1 VTKVAVKYDA
11 PPTVAAFLASGA
23 FVRCIVGPVGSGK
36 SSGCCIEILRRASEQ
51 ARGTD
56 GKRRTRFAV
65 IRNSYRELEDTT
77 RKTFE
82 EWIPQSLGRWREADM
97 TFELKYLDVHAEI
110 LFRALDRPEDVR
122 KLLSLELTGAYLNE
136 AKEIPRAVFDMLT
149 GRVGCYPSKMQGG
162 PTWFGIWMDT
172 NPPDTDHWIYRL
184 FEEARPE
191 GHEVYRQPS
200 GLAPDAENV
209 ENLPPG
215 YYARMCAGKTADVII
230 VYVKGQYGF
239 VKDGKPI
246 YPEWQDT
253 LHVADVK
260 PERGFGVVLL
270 GQDFGLTPAAVL
282 AQRDPSDGQIQVFAE
297 LVSEDMGAVNF
308 ARELATKLKREHG
321 GRYVRGWGDPAG
333 EQRAQTDEKTPYMI
347 FREQGVPIA
356 PAPTNDFTL
365 RREAI
370 GGLLQRLTLKGR
382 PALVISPRCTTLRKG
397 MAGGYC
403 FKRVQVSG
411 DDRYQDKPDKNRF
424 SHVCEALQYLAVGE
438 GEDRRA
444 VRGVGS
450 TEKVEPSRKVKRAL
464 HGWS

>member
-1 VTKVAVKYDA
+1 MADVTVKYD
-11 PPTVAAFLASGA
+11 PPRTMAAFLASHA
-23 FVRCIVGPVGSGK
+23 FVRCVVGPVGSGK
-36 SSGCCIEILRRASEQ
+36 SSGCCVEILRRSSEQ
-51 ARGTD
+51 APGPD
-56 GKRRTRFAV
+56 GKRRTRWAV
-65 IRNSYRELEDTT
+65 IRNTYAELRDTT

-82 EWIPQSLGRWREADM
+82 DWIPAVLGTWREADFI
-97 TFELKYLDVHAEI
+97 FELRYGDVVAEI

-136 AKEIPRAVFDMLT
+136 SKEIPRAVFDMLT
-149 GRVGCYPSKMQGG
+149 GRVGRFPSKMLGG

-172 NPPDTDHWIYRL
+172 NPPDTDHWIYRI
-184 FEEARPE
+184 FEEDRPAGYE
-191 GHEVYRQPS
+191 LFRQPS
-200 GLAPDAENV
+200 GLSEEAENK

-215 YYARMCAGKTADVII
+215 YYDRMCAGKTADFIN

-246 YPEWQDT
+246 YPEWNDPI
-253 LHVADVK
+253 HVDPAVG
-260 PERGFGVVLL
+260 PIQGAPILL

-282 AQRDPSDGQIQVFAE
+282 AQRDPQDGQIQVFGE
-297 LVSEDMGAVNF
+297 LVSSDMGAVNF
-308 ARELATKLKREHG
+308 ARELATKLKREWPH
-321 GRYVRGWGDPAG
+321 RVVRGWGDPAG
-333 EQRAQTDEKTPYMI
+333 EQRAQTDEKTPYLI
-347 FREQGVPIA
+347 FREQGLPIH

-370 GGLLQRLTLKGR
+370 AGLLQRLTLKGR
-382 PALVISPRCTTLRKG
+382 PALVISPKCMTLRKG

-411 DDRYQDKPDKNRF
+411 DERFQDKPDKNRF

-444 VRGVGS
+444 VRGAGVH
-450 TEKVEPSRKVKRAL
+450 ERVEPSRRVRRAL